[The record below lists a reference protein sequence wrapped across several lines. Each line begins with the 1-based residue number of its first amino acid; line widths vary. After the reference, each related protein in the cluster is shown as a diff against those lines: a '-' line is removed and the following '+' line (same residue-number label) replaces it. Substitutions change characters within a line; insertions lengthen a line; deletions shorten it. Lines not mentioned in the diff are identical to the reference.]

1 MSPAAPVMRTSGAI
15 RKDAF
20 LARQFAVA
28 NAVWLIGFLAQ
39 SLLPVRF
46 ILAVVPFEPGD
57 LAVAFERHNVGR
69 DPVQKPAIVT
79 ADDGAACE
87 TFQSFFERAQ
97 GVDIEIVGRLV
108 EDDEVRPLF
117 QHTGQVHPVAFAAGD
132 VLHLLLLIGAREVE
146 PGAVGPGVDFG
157 LAEHNGL
164 VALGDDLV
172 DGFVRL
178 QAAILVHVAQLDR
191 LTNLARSRI
200 RFLYPDDHPEHR
212 RLTGSV
218 RTDHADN
225 AAFGKT
231 EVHILIEDLVPISFA
246 DALGFDDHIA
256 QPWARRDVD
265 LQICSLFV
273 LSLIDQIFIAVEPRL
288 ALRLTGFRRHP
299 VPGSLGGRG
308 LPGASLRP
316 RATQFSRPAED
327 NAARPWRVR
336 ARFPIPTRLPLRS
349 FLAAGP
355 ASPGAFPI
363 HRE

>member
-1 MSPAAPVMRTSGAI
+1 MGC
-15 RKDAF
+15 
-20 LARQFAVA
+20 
-28 NAVWLIGFLAQ
+28 
-39 SLLPVRF
+39 
-46 ILAVVPFEPGD
+46 
-57 LAVAFERHNVGR
+57 
-69 DPVQKPAIVT
+69 DPVQKPTIVT
-79 ADDGAACE
+79 ADDGAAGE

-172 DGFVRL
+172 DGFVRI

-191 LTNLARSRI
+191 LTNLDRSRI

-256 QPWARRDVD
+256 QSWARRDVD
-265 LQICSLFV
+265 LQICGLLVLF
-273 LSLIDQIFIAVEPRL
+273 LIDQFLIAVEPRL
-288 ALRLTGFRRHP
+288 ALRLTGFRRHADP
-299 VPGSLGGRG
+299 FQLMLQR
-308 LPGASLRP
+308 
-316 RATQFSRPAED
+316 
-327 NAARPWRVR
+327 
-336 ARFPIPTRLPLRS
+336 
-349 FLAAGP
+349 LAALRFGFFFFLQPQLLLFQPGRVIPLEWNAMTAIEFENP
-355 ASPGAFPI
+355 AGHVVEEVAVVRDGDDRAFVLLQMLFEPLD
-363 HRE
+363 